1 MKKVIKYP
9 KNCKK
14 ISNFCGKWV
23 NSKPKH
29 RKAKKWIL
37 SGADLVTLAGEG
49 RLVLYIYQGELARV
63 FKVLPFLKLHIILK

>member
-1 MKKVIKYP
+1 MKKVKKHP

-14 ISNFCGKWV
+14 KKSNFWGKWV

-29 RKAKKWIL
+29 RKAQKWIL

-49 RLVLYIYQGELARV
+49 G
-63 FKVLPFLKLHIILK
+63 

>member
-1 MKKVIKYP
+1 MIKYP

-49 RLVLYIYQGELARV
+49 GLMLYNQGELACV
-63 FKVLPFLKLHIILK
+63 FKVLPFLMLHIILK